1 MPRHSIDITVTKEI
15 NKKWNIKF
23 GISDLL
29 NYQNQLW
36 QDTNGD
42 GKINYHKE
50 RTDQQLLT
58 YKRGQHIQFG
68 LSYKIN

>member
-1 MPRHSIDITVTKEI
+1 
-15 NKKWNIKF
+15 KF